1 MRGESIGFE
10 NQLCRFC
17 PLWEV
22 PDEEKG
28 DAIQARDHQ
37 SDVGTELPTV
47 DQLENLEYV
56 TSRTRVC
63 VVECLA
69 LNGNGYCER

>member
-10 NQLCRFC
+10 DQLCRPC

-28 DAIQARDHQ
+28 DAIQARNHRPGA
-37 SDVGTELPTV
+37 GTEVPTV

-56 TSRTRVC
+56 SSRTRVC
-63 VVECLA
+63 TVECLA
-69 LNGNGYCER
+69 LKGSGYCER